1 MYDFHCNFI
10 KENFDA
16 ELLFTDTDS
25 LTYEIK
31 SKNVDEESFKWKDLC
46 SDTGSLTYEIKSRNV
61 Y

>member
-25 LTYEIK
+25 LWIITK
-31 SKNVDEESFKWKDLC
+31 VKDLFDF
-46 SDTGSLTYEIKSRNV
+46 SNYSKDSKFLWD
-61 Y
+61 